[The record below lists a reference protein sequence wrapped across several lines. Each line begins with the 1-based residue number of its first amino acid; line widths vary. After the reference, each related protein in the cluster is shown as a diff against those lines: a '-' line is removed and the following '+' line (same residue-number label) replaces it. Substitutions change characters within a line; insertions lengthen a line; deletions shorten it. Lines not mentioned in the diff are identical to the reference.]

1 MVKSINLSSWIN
13 DLFGARARARRG
25 FKSQRAE
32 YYQYLAD
39 LMEDAAGTRNFSEVF
54 KSDAKRYAG
63 TPRGVLS
70 ALWAEAYQENGAD
83 LAATWEPDL
92 PVNDVMVIRVA
103 QESGGTGIVQA
114 LRDMARVSRVIDSA
128 VSEMIWTVSTGAI
141 GILVAL
147 MGALAVP
154 YFLEPQISKT
164 FESVPQD
171 QWGPTATNYKAFSDL
186 VKAAWL
192 PFVLF
197 FGGLVG
203 LIKWALPN
211 YIGSWRRWLDEH
223 FLVFS
228 LYRDFRGALFM
239 AVLASLV
246 KRRKGGGEGMRLVG
260 ALNVLGKSAEAW
272 MHWHISQIVD
282 RINRTGGLNSEVFA
296 TGLLD
301 PETLFYMADLVES
314 KGFEEGLEKAGLRT
328 EQRASAIVRKRSI
341 VLRWGLLAVG
351 LVTVIGLTGWS
362 FAVIFEMKDV
372 MMQVLSQ

>member
-1 MVKSINLSSWIN
+1 M
-13 DLFGARARARRG
+13 ARVASLIEVLKGFFSERSRAARG
-25 FKSQRAE
+25 FKPQRAR

-39 LMEDAAGTRNFSEVF
+39 LMEDAGGARNFSEVF
-54 KSDAKRYAG
+54 RSDARRYAG

-70 ALWAEAYQENGAD
+70 AFWAEEYEENGAD
-83 LAATWEPDL
+83 LAATWDRDL

-114 LRDMARVSRVIDSA
+114 LRDMARVSKVIDAA
-128 VSEMIWTVSTGAI
+128 VSEMVWTVSIGAI
-141 GILVAL
+141 GILVAVL
-147 MGALAVP
+147 SAMAVP
-154 YFLEPQISKT
+154 FFLEPQIAKT

-171 QWGPTATNYKAFSDL
+171 QWGPLATNYKAFAD
-186 VKAAWL
+186 
-192 PFVLF
+192 FVRAGWFPVLA
-197 FGGLVG
+197 LLCLIVG
-203 LIKWALPN
+203 TIRWALPN
-211 YIGSWRRWLDEH
+211 YVGKWRRLLDEH

-260 ALNVLGKSAEAW
+260 ALNVLGRSAETW

-282 RINRTGGLNSEVFA
+282 RINRTGGLSSDVFA

-301 PETLFYMADLVES
+301 KETLFYMTDLVES

-328 EQRASAIVRKRSI
+328 EERASEIVRMRATL
-341 VLRWGLLAVG
+341 LRWGLLVVG
-351 LVTVIGLTGWS
+351 LLTVIGLTGWT